1 MSIVGPIFLQSET
14 CEPRAVF
21 TESRI
26 SDRRECDI
34 FEVRFWA
41 SGELETF
48 EKSLKEVDGRGP
60 VWIWNLEVPAW
71 KKVKASIYG
80 NMRTRARKLAVN

>member
-1 MSIVGPIFLQSET
+1 M
-14 CEPRAVF
+14 
-21 TESRI
+21 
-26 SDRRECDI
+26 RECDI

-48 EKSLKEVDGRGP
+48 EMSLKEVDGRGP

-71 KKVKASIYG
+71 KKVKASICG
-80 NMRTRARKLAVN
+80 NMRTRARKLAVNLIFSVPSVTELASS